1 MRMAMSC
8 LALPVAGRPTRR
20 ARRSSSSLD
29 SGISE
34 RSRRLSGIGT
44 ALFARRLPGA
54 DDANSF
60 FAIFQPP
67 QRVRDDQDS
76 SGERRSETFRPP
88 LELGMLGVVPIE
100 RFWVAENG
108 GGLFKGHAVLLQ
120 VAQGLSGIR
129 REHII
134 VYTLIRG
141 I

>member
-1 MRMAMSC
+1 MRIAMSS

-34 RSRRLSGIGT
+34 RSRRLSGIDA
-44 ALFARRLPGA
+44 ALFTRRLACA
-54 DDANSF
+54 DDAYRF

-67 QRVRDDQDS
+67 QRVGDDQDS
-76 SGERRSETFRPP
+76 SAERRSETFRPP
-88 LELGMLGVVPIE
+88 LKLGMLGVVPVE
-100 RFWVAENG
+100 AFRVAENG